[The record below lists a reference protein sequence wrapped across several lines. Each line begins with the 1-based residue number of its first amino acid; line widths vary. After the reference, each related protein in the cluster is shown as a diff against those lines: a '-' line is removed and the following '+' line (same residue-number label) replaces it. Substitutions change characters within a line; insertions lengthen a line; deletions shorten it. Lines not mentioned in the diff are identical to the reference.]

1 MCFLPVLYFDTTLD
15 KKGIGTL
22 LVDEDDIK
30 RASESQ
36 NKRVLSLFI
45 VSSTG
50 IGSEESLVFAGC
62 KWLYTRDERCWYMQL
77 TIYTGI
83 IHMSAER

>member
-1 MCFLPVLYFDTTLD
+1 MHERARCQRPYQLCHMCFRHVLYFDTTLD

-62 KWLYTRDERCWYMQL
+62 K
-77 TIYTGI
+77 
-83 IHMSAER
+83 